1 MQIIRLRNRLKEVK
15 MVVRQRIRF
24 KLQLTLKIW
33 NKEAESVYGDGRNS
47 IC

>member
-1 MQIIRLRNRLKEVK
+1 MQINRLRNRLKEVK

-24 KLQLTLKIW
+24 KLLLTLKLR
-33 NKEAESVYGDGRNS
+33 NKEEESIYGDGRNS